1 MAVTIMDDLLDGLEL
16 SETVQQQALAKA
28 KEGYVMALLEVGE
41 ITSGRAGKI
50 LGVPRLE
57 VLEMMKRWG
66 ISLFDDSQ
74 ILEELALEVDLV
86 KLQMP
91 VFVDESL
98 QQKQA
103 FEALLNQLGTASPAE
118 LQAVLDQREVVPP
131 EPDLNPEIIAQFQQ
145 RLRDAAKDGNA
156 P

>member
-16 SETVQQQALAKA
+16 SKTVQQQALAKA

-74 ILEELALEVDLV
+74 TLEELALEVD
-86 KLQMP
+86 
-91 VFVDESL
+91 
-98 QQKQA
+98 QA
-103 FEALLNQLGTASPAE
+103 ERVLN
-118 LQAVLDQREVVPP
+118 
-131 EPDLNPEIIAQFQQ
+131 
-145 RLRDAAKDGNA
+145 
-156 P
+156 

>member
-66 ISLFDDSQ
+66 ISLFDDTQ
-74 ILEELALEVDLV
+74 ILEELALEVD
-86 KLQMP
+86 
-91 VFVDESL
+91 
-98 QQKQA
+98 QA
-103 FEALLNQLGTASPAE
+103 ERVLN
-118 LQAVLDQREVVPP
+118 
-131 EPDLNPEIIAQFQQ
+131 
-145 RLRDAAKDGNA
+145 
-156 P
+156 

>member
-1 MAVTIMDDLLDGLEL
+1 MSHLTLQLP
-16 SETVQQQALAKA
+16 ETLHQQLIHLA
-28 KEGYVMALLEVGE
+28 EGE
-41 ITSGRAGKI
+41 
-50 LGVPRLE
+50 
-57 VLEMMKRWG
+57 G
-66 ISLFDDSQ
+66 ISVSQ
-74 ILEELALEVDLV
+74 YIVYLLTRQVSALTYRVQATPVEEIH
-86 KLQMP
+86 
-91 VFVDESL
+91 

-156 P
+156 H